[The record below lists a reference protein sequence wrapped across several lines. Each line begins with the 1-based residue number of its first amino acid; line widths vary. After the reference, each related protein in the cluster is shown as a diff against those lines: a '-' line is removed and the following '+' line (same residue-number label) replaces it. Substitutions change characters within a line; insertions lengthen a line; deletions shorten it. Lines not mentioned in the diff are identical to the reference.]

1 MLALQVHVLVGGD
14 VSGEGVDRAAVVDD
28 DNEQRQALDVGAAGQ
43 CICHAQQGQISAQVR
58 ACGRLSSCWNA

>member
-28 DNEQRQALDVGAAGQ
+28 NDEQRQALDVGAAGQ
-43 CICHAQQGQISAQVR
+43 CICHAQQGQISA
-58 ACGRLSSCWNA
+58 